1 MSTLT
6 HLASRYR
13 WELMLVLVIPFV
25 SGVIGLLLIVPLIA
39 LDALL
44 DANILTLMPLS
55 IVQPI
60 LLAIFYFRVRAL
72 GRTMLTLAWSYSLII
87 LATNAVTDPAF
98 EFFYE
103 EGWFREHVFYWGLW
117 GLGTEVLIP
126 IIVLVWFARRASII
140 SFKHALMLIAL
151 STALNGSGI
160 LMPFVP
166 FPTLDGWIFS
176 WETAILN
183 AVLKLF
189 AVWVLARLDTAD
201 DPVSMD
207 TEGSEPWECFHFQQ
221 LAGFP
226 LDSRVAEARPNSRY
240 VQRGNHRTY
249 SNGRSAGSLLI
260 LDKHGF
266 RGPGVDRGHRGLSNA
281 TPFVGSRASPDHRS
295 RLRSTCSQAAGRSSD
310 NCTDGNRLSNA
321 QNTFSRKSLRFQ
333 QHGAQ
338 RRLSPK
344 I

>member
-1 MSTLT
+1 
-6 HLASRYR
+6 
-13 WELMLVLVIPFV
+13 MLVLVIPFV

-207 TEGSEPWECFHFQQ
+207 TEGSEPW
-221 LAGFP
+221 
-226 LDSRVAEARPNSRY
+226 
-240 VQRGNHRTY
+240 
-249 SNGRSAGSLLI
+249 
-260 LDKHGF
+260 
-266 RGPGVDRGHRGLSNA
+266 NA
-281 TPFVGSRASPDHRS
+281 SI
-295 RLRSTCSQAAGRSSD
+295 
-310 NCTDGNRLSNA
+310 
-321 QNTFSRKSLRFQ
+321 FSSLRGFLST
-333 QHGAQ
+333 HVLP
-338 RRLSPK
+338 RLDPTRGMFKEAIIVLIVMGGLLEAFSSLTSTAFGDQELTGVIAVSAMQLLSWAVELALTIGLAYAVRVRQPPERPST
-344 I
+344 IEPTATG